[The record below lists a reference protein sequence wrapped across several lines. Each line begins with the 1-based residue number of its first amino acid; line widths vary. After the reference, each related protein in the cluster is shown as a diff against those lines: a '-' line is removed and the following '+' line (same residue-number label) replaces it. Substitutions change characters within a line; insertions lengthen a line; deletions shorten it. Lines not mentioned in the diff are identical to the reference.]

1 MEPGALPGYLEAIK
15 ARVSTAPVPA
25 AITMATTYQ
34 EAVQRNLSV
43 TAHPRYTFT
52 PSPPGAFPSKMT
64 GNLRRHIIMSRAGGG
79 GPAGFAS
86 ITADT
91 IYAAV
96 QEYGHTMHAHSWR
109 RPMTWFNE
117 GRWWSRHE
125 VTVPPRPYMRPTTAQ
140 VVADGS
146 LTRAAMRSFEIDVWG

>member
-1 MEPGALPGYLEAIK
+1 MDVSELPAYLEGIAARVPGASL
-15 ARVSTAPVPA
+15 PA
-25 AITMATTYQ
+25 AIHMANTYQ
-34 EAVQRNLSV
+34 EAVQRNLSL

-64 GNLRRHIIMSRAGGG
+64 GNLRRHIVMSGYGGG
-79 GPAGFAS
+79 GPVAFAS

-96 QEYGHTMHAHSWR
+96 QEYGHVMRAHSFR

-117 GRWWSRHE
+117 GRWWSRYE
-125 VTVPPRPYMRPTTAQ
+125 VRVPPRPYMRPTIAM
-140 VVADGS
+140 VIADGS
-146 LTRAAMRSFEIDVWG
+146 LSRAAMMEFEISVWR